1 MNNQIAKGFWKIA
14 EDSPP
19 VDKEY
24 LVAFSDRSG
33 DFQVSN
39 CDVWLFKSG
48 EWHSLSDSRFS
59 EEEVGLPAY
68 YIDLPM
74 PKTI

>member
-1 MNNQIAKGFWKIA
+1 
-14 EDSPP
+14 
-19 VDKEY
+19 

-33 DFQVSN
+33 DFQMSN
-39 CDVWLFKSG
+39 CDVWHFKSG

-59 EEEVGLPAY
+59 EEEVGLPTY